1 MGLALHLPLR
11 YEDRATLTAMDALT
25 PGDTVNITATVVGQE
40 LQRGPRK
47 QLKVWVEDGH
57 SQLLLRWVN
66 VYPGLAEKMAEGTR
80 LKVSGK
86 IRQGY
91 GMLEI
96 VHPQVKIVPP
106 WEIERQ
112 SLISTDSSAVISS
125 SISSTVEPAG
135 HTERESST
143 SYPSQSRSNQPLQHQ
158 ILSSEA
164 SQPVYPST
172 GDIKQSDW
180 ARWIKNIPAAC
191 FEDTLPSQAVKKM
204 GLMLWGDALR
214 TLHGDA
220 QPNEVFDLNGRTHPA
235 WQRIKF
241 DELLAQQLLLKQ
253 YRAHRSLER
262 APALKVRAMGAT
274 PVKQNKASNR
284 PDNVPPLLRDI
295 KSRDVKPREP
305 TLRERFIEALGF
317 QLTGAQNRAIA
328 EIAAD
333 LAKPHPMQRLL
344 QGDVGSGK
352 TVVAA
357 LSCLIAVEN
366 GLQAAILAPTEVLA
380 EQHYFKLGKLFDQ
393 IGVRCARLQGAMK
406 KSEKNKVN
414 ADLQSGAI
422 DIVIGTH
429 ALVQD
434 SVQFASLAMVVVDEQ
449 HRFGVAQ
456 RLSLIGKAQGGQLA
470 HQLMMSATPIPRTLA
485 QTYLSDLSVSNLDE
499 KPPGRKPIITKLLS
513 QKKRE
518 QLISAI
524 EHEIAKGQQVY
535 WVCPLIEE
543 NEKLDLQAAEITH
556 AQLVEALPHRTV
568 GLLHGRQDAKHKQA
582 VMQAFSQGEIN
593 LLVSTTVIEVGVDV
607 SNASLMVID
616 QAERFGL
623 AQLHQLRG
631 RVGRGSIQSVC
642 VLLYGGPLSNTSKTR
657 LKAMHESDDG
667 FYLAEVDLE
676 IRGPGEL
683 LGKRQSGLPMM
694 RYGDPIM
701 DKPLAE
707 KARALATEM
716 DSASEQ
722 TQRHIARWVED
733 TAWWLS

>member
-11 YEDRATLTAMDALT
+11 YEDKATLTAMDALT

-57 SQLLLRWVN
+57 SQLLLRWLN

-80 LKVSGK
+80 LKISGK

-91 GMLEI
+91 GILEI

-106 WEIERQ
+106 WEAER
-112 SLISTDSSAVISS
+112 SDASGSDTIGYKS
-125 SISSTVEPAG
+125 G
-135 HTERESST
+135 ST
-143 SYPSQSRSNQPLQHQ
+143 SELLLNRQQH

-180 ARWIKNIPAAC
+180 SRWIKKIPSAC
-191 FEDTLPSQAVKKM
+191 FDEILPTEVIQKM
-204 GLMLWGDALR
+204 GFSPWGDALR
-214 TLHGDA
+214 TLHGEA
-220 QPNEVFDLNGRTHPA
+220 KPEEVFDLNNRTHPA

-262 APALKVRAMGAT
+262 APALKVRAMAGR
-274 PVKQNKASNR
+274 R
-284 PDNVPPLLRDI
+284 P
-295 KSRDVKPREP
+295 P
-305 TLRERFIEALGF
+305 TLREKFIEALGF
-317 QLTGAQNRAIA
+317 QLTGAQTRAIS

-333 LAKPHPMQRLL
+333 LAQAHPMQRLL

-366 GLQAAILAPTEVLA
+366 GMQAAILAPTEVLA
-380 EQHYFKLGKLFDQ
+380 EQHYYKLGKLFEQ

-414 ADLQSGAI
+414 ADLQSGQI

-434 SVQFASLAMVVVDEQ
+434 TVQFASLAMVVVDEQ

-456 RLSLIGKAQGGQLA
+456 RLSLISKAQGGQLA

-518 QLISAI
+518 QLIAAI
-524 EHEIAKGQQVY
+524 EHEIAQGQQVY

-543 NEKLDLQAAEITH
+543 NEKLDLQAAEMTYT
-556 AQLVEALPHRTV
+556 QLLEALPHRKV
-568 GLLHGRQDAKHKQA
+568 GLLHGKQDAKHKQA
-582 VMQAFSQGEIN
+582 VMQAFSRGEIN

-683 LGKRQSGLPMM
+683 LGKRQSGMPML
-694 RYGDPIM
+694 RYGDPLL
-701 DKPLAE
+701 DKTLVE
-707 KARALATEM
+707 KARALATQM

>member
-11 YEDRATLTAMDALT
+11 YEDKATLTAMDALT
-25 PGDTVNITATVVGQE
+25 PGDTVNLTATVVGQE

-66 VYPGLAEKMAEGTR
+66 VYPGLAEKMAVGTR

-106 WEIERQ
+106 WELERGTDQLTESGSTLEPQNIRQQ
-112 SLISTDSSAVISS
+112 S
-125 SISSTVEPAG
+125 
-135 HTERESST
+135 
-143 SYPSQSRSNQPLQHQ
+143 

-180 ARWIKNIPAAC
+180 ARWIKKLPAAC
-191 FEDTLPSQAVKKM
+191 FEDILPTQVMLKM
-204 GLMLWGDALR
+204 GFMPWGEALR
-214 TLHGDA
+214 TLHGEA
-220 QPNEVFDLNGRTHPA
+220 QPDEVFDLNSRTHPA

-253 YRAHRSLER
+253 YRAQRSLER
-262 APALKVRAMGAT
+262 APALKVRAMRQGSG
-274 PVKQNKASNR
+274 SNTGPTAR
-284 PDNVPPLLRDI
+284 QRLAQ
-295 KSRDVKPREP
+295 P
-305 TLRERFIEALGF
+305 TLRQRFLEVLGF
-317 QLTGAQNRAIA
+317 ELTGAQTRAIN
-328 EIAAD
+328 EISAD
-333 LAKPHPMQRLL
+333 LAQAHPMQRLL

-357 LSCLIAVEN
+357 MSCLIAVEN
-366 GLQAAILAPTEVLA
+366 GMQAAILAPTEVLA
-380 EQHYFKLGKLFDQ
+380 EQHYYKLGKLFDQ

-406 KSEKNKVN
+406 KGEKAKVN
-414 ADLQSGAI
+414 ADLQSGQI

-434 SVQFASLAMVVVDEQ
+434 SVQFAALAMVVVDEQ

-456 RLSLIGKAQGGQLA
+456 RLSLISKAQNGQLA

-513 QKKRE
+513 QKKRD
-518 QLISAI
+518 QLIAAI
-524 EHEIAKGQQVY
+524 ENEIAKGQQVY

-556 AQLVEALPHRTV
+556 TQLQEALPHRTV

-582 VMQAFSQGEIN
+582 VMQAFSRGEIN

-683 LGKRQSGLPMM
+683 LGKRQSGMPML
-694 RYGDPIM
+694 RYGDPLL
-701 DKPLAE
+701 DKSLVE
-707 KARALATEM
+707 KARALATQM
-716 DSASEQ
+716 DSAAEQ

>member
-11 YEDRATLTAMDALT
+11 YEDKATLTAMDALT

-57 SQLLLRWVN
+57 SQLLLRWLN

-80 LKVSGK
+80 LKISGK

-91 GMLEI
+91 GILEI

-106 WEIERQ
+106 WEAER
-112 SLISTDSSAVISS
+112 SDASGSDLIGSNISGS
-125 SISSTVEPAG
+125 DANSHKSG
-135 HTERESST
+135 ST
-143 SYPSQSRSNQPLQHQ
+143 SELHFNRQQH

-172 GDIKQSDW
+172 GEIKQSDW
-180 ARWIKNIPAAC
+180 SRWIKKIPSAC
-191 FEDTLPSQAVKKM
+191 FDEILPTEVIQKM
-204 GLMLWGDALR
+204 GFSPWGDALR
-214 TLHGDA
+214 TLHGEA
-220 QPNEVFDLNGRTHPA
+220 KPEEVFDLNNRTHPA

-262 APALKVRAMGAT
+262 APALKVRAMAGR
-274 PVKQNKASNR
+274 R
-284 PDNVPPLLRDI
+284 P
-295 KSRDVKPREP
+295 P
-305 TLRERFIEALGF
+305 TLREKFIEALGF
-317 QLTGAQNRAIA
+317 QLTGAQTRAIS

-333 LAKPHPMQRLL
+333 LAQAHPMQRLL

-366 GLQAAILAPTEVLA
+366 GMQAAILAPTEVLA
-380 EQHYFKLGKLFDQ
+380 EQHFYKLGKLFEQ

-406 KSEKNKVN
+406 KSEKSKVN
-414 ADLQSGAI
+414 TDLQSGQI

-434 SVQFASLAMVVVDEQ
+434 TVQFASLAMVVVDEQ

-456 RLSLIGKAQGGQLA
+456 RLSLISKAQGGQLA

-518 QLISAI
+518 QLIAAI
-524 EHEIAKGQQVY
+524 EHEIAQGQQVY

-543 NEKLDLQAAEITH
+543 NEKLDLQAAEITYT
-556 AQLVEALPHRTV
+556 QLLEALPHRKV

-582 VMQAFSQGEIN
+582 VMQAFSRGEIN

-683 LGKRQSGLPMM
+683 LGKRQSGVPML
-694 RYGDPIM
+694 RYGDPLL
-701 DKPLAE
+701 DKTLVE
-707 KARALATEM
+707 KARALATQM

>member
-106 WEIERQ
+106 WEIERPQ
-112 SLISTDSSAVISS
+112 QPVHTDKS
-125 SISSTVEPAG
+125 
-135 HTERESST
+135 
-143 SYPSQSRSNQPLQHQ
+143 PSQ
-158 ILSSEA
+158 ILSSDA

-180 ARWIKNIPAAC
+180 ARWIKSIPAAC
-191 FEDTLPSQAVKKM
+191 FEDTLPPAAIQKM
-204 GLMLWGDALR
+204 GFMPWGDALR
-214 TLHGDA
+214 TLHGEA
-220 QPNEVFDLNGRTHPA
+220 QPHDVFDLNGRTHPA

-262 APALKVRAMGAT
+262 APALKVRAIKVESNKVGANKPSSG
-274 PVKQNKASNR
+274 PVLGSNLEPQLGAPKLRGLKAR
-284 PDNVPPLLRDI
+284 T
-295 KSRDVKPREP
+295 P
-305 TLRERFIEALGF
+305 TLRERFMDALGF

-333 LAKPHPMQRLL
+333 LAQPHPMQRLL

-366 GLQAAILAPTEVLA
+366 GMQAAILAPTEVLA
-380 EQHYFKLGKLFDQ
+380 EQHYYKLGKLFDQ

-414 ADLQSGAI
+414 AELQSGTI

-518 QLISAI
+518 QLIAAI

-556 AQLVEALPHRTV
+556 AQLQEALPHRKV
-568 GLLHGRQDAKHKQA
+568 GLLHGRQEAKHKQA

-642 VLLYGGPLSNTSKTR
+642 VLLYGGPLSNTAKTR

-676 IRGPGEL
+676 LRGPGEL
-683 LGKRQSGLPMM
+683 LGKRQSGMPMM
-694 RYGDPIM
+694 RYGDPLM
-701 DKPLAE
+701 DKPLVE

-716 DSASEQ
+716 ESASVQ